1 MNSGSQAPAKQRYFF
16 AQPYLRCCLPC
27 PMGDVFTPVFVIF
40 LVGTGAWASLCCWG
54 GGWMLPAWVGGHRRG
69 QGGMLGVVKVSINPP
84 GAGRSMAK
92 APSPLCHQG
101 NGVPQPSQG
110 RPTLEELAAFLKWR
124 PIFRLP
130 GSSGCAARCQRVPA
144 PSWKLYL
151 HNLLLTAL
159 RLPCCS
165 DGLHGLTLKLL
176 LPSPLPPP
184 PFSAV
189 GADWTVNIFCTT
201 DLSKPLM
208 I

>member
-1 MNSGSQAPAKQRYFF
+1 MDRKP
-16 AQPYLRCCLPC
+16 QPSR
-27 PMGDVFTPVFVIF
+27 GIF
-40 LVGTGAWASLCCWG
+40 LPSLTCAAASCAPWVMFSPFFVTFLVRTGAWASLCCLGWG
-54 GGWMLPAWVGGHRRG
+54 LDASSTGWGTQEETGR
-69 QGGMLGVVKVSINPP
+69 MLGGERSPSTTP
-84 GAGRSMAK
+84 WAGRSMAK
-92 APSPLCHQG
+92 APSPLCHRG
-101 NGVPQPSQG
+101 SSVPQPSQG
-110 RPTLEELAAFLKWR
+110 RPTLEELSALLKWR
-124 PIFRLP
+124 PIFQLP
-130 GSSGCAARCQRVPA
+130 GSSGCAARCQHVPA

-176 LPSPLPPP
+176 LPSPPS